1 MLPDHFWPIIF
12 FLCLLIS
19 IGILAC
25 LTYTVFSIIFE
36 RNSTREA
43 SPDERYYTF
52 ERSVTGPFEDE
63 APRRKASMFG
73 IPQKFLRRS
82 DDTPTIRTKRQPPPN
97 QVGGSS
103 RDDGRRR
110 SKPLKTPA
118 RRVLFNAQQGSSVR
132 HRGLSEH
139 ESLTPRTLAGPSN
152 QALDHRDGLSSISSS
167 LVVHAPV
174 REKTKRDKGKANE
187 RQPGR
192 EDFLFNMSV

>member
-1 MLPDHFWPIIF
+1 MLPHHFWPIIF
-12 FLCLLIS
+12 FICLLIS

-36 RNSTREA
+36 RNATQED
-43 SPDERYYTF
+43 SPAERYYTF

-63 APRRKASMFG
+63 APRRTAAMFG

-82 DDTPTIRTKRQPPPN
+82 DNAPTTRTKRQPPPN
-97 QVGGSS
+97 QASGSS

-118 RRVLFNAQQGSSVR
+118 RRVLFNSQQGSSMR
-132 HRGLSEH
+132 NRGLSEH
-139 ESLTPRTLAGPSN
+139 ESITPRTFSGTGSEAPE
-152 QALDHRDGLSSISSS
+152 HRDGLSSIASS

-174 REKTKRDKGKANE
+174 RGRTRRDKGKETE
-187 RQPGR
+187 RHTGR
-192 EDFLFNMSV
+192 EDYLFNMSV

>member
-12 FLCLLIS
+12 FLCLLMS

-36 RNSTREA
+36 RNATRED
-43 SPDERYYTF
+43 SPPERYYTF

-82 DDTPTIRTKRQPPPN
+82 DDTPTIRTKRQPLPN

-132 HRGLSEH
+132 NRGFSEH
-139 ESLTPRTLAGPSN
+139 ESTPRTLLGTGS
-152 QALDHRDGLSSISSS
+152 QAPDHRDGLSSISSS

-174 REKTKRDKGKANE
+174 KGRTKRDKGKENE

>member
-12 FLCLLIS
+12 FLCLLMS

-36 RNSTREA
+36 RNATREA

-63 APRRKASMFG
+63 APRRASMFG
-73 IPQKFLRRS
+73 IPQKFLRRN
-82 DDTPTIRTKRQPPPN
+82 DNTPTVRTKRQPPPS
-97 QVGGSS
+97 QAGGSS
-103 RDDGRRR
+103 RDEGKRRT
-110 SKPLKTPA
+110 KPLKTPA

-132 HRGLSEH
+132 NRGPSEH
-139 ESLTPRTLAGPSN
+139 ETFTPRTFSGEGS
-152 QALDHRDGLSSISSS
+152 QAPEHRDGLSSIASS

-174 REKTKRDKGKANE
+174 RGRTKKDKGKENE